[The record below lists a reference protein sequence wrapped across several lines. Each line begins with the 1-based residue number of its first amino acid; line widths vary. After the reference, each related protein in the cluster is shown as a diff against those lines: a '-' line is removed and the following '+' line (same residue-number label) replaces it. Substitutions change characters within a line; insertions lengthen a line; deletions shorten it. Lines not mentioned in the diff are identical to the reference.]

1 MTTGT
6 VLAVKPG
13 SREFGYALFQKG
25 KLADYGVKSLRRSPP
40 TQSRVEVLR
49 RALGDLLSDEQPDA
63 LVLEQSSSPAD
74 ADRYPVP
81 AQVPETIKA
90 VSEIHRVPVHELTS
104 ESIRKAVTGDS
115 TATKRMVARAICHR
129 YPSLHAP
136 LGRHKGRQEW
146 YALRMFDAMA
156 CGLTFLQLSQGNQ
169 S

>member
-49 RALGDLLSDEQPDA
+49 RALGNLLSDEQPDA
-63 LVLEQSSSPAD
+63 LALEKNSPAD
-74 ADRYPVP
+74 ADRYPVSVK
-81 AQVPETIKA
+81 VPDTIKA
-90 VSEIHRVPVHELTS
+90 VCAIHRVPVHELTS
-104 ESIRKAVTGDS
+104 KSIRKAAAGDP
-115 TATKRMVARAICHR
+115 TATKRMVARAICRR
-129 YPSLHAP
+129 YPSLYAQ

-146 YALRMFDAMA
+146 YALRMFDAIA